1 MDCVSMG
8 YVNELTLQLLLMS
21 GLNYAAGIVELA
33 VEPTAFLAVV
43 EGVFILARAAL
54 GELVNLTVVHVGH
67 DIATAFGQILTINT
81 IVFVGIPRATV
92 VGLVIN
98 GDGLVVGPL
107 VEVDLLGGN
116 ILSPLF
122 TFLVHLGSARFL
134 DPTLDHV
141 VG

>member
-21 GLNYAAGIVELA
+21 GLDYAAGIVELA

-81 IVFVGIPRATV
+81 IVFVGIP
-92 VGLVIN
+92 
-98 GDGLVVGPL
+98 
-107 VEVDLLGGN
+107 
-116 ILSPLF
+116 
-122 TFLVHLGSARFL
+122 
-134 DPTLDHV
+134 
-141 VG
+141 